1 MFSIRRTTRFVT
13 YAAIG
18 AIGTLAQ
25 YAVLVGVVD
34 LRVAGP
40 VAGSVAGAVVGA
52 IVNYLLNYRITFKSN
67 SRHAAALPKFA
78 MTAGAGILVNALVM
92 ACLTGPAGVHYLVAQ
107 LIATGVVLIL
117 TFSVNSVWTFKAR
130 ESTSGVG
137 R

>member
-1 MFSIRRTTRFVT
+1 MFNVRRAARFVT

-18 AIGTLAQ
+18 AVGTLAQ
-25 YAVLVGVVD
+25 YAVLVGAVD

-52 IVNYLLNYRITFKSN
+52 VVNYALNYRITFKSN
-67 SRHAAALPKFA
+67 ARHTAALPKFA

-92 ACLTGPAGVHYLVAQ
+92 ACLTGPVGIHYLIAQ
-107 LIATGVVLIL
+107 LIATAVVLLL

-130 ESTSGVG
+130 ETSAGVG
-137 R
+137 Q

>member
-1 MFSIRRTTRFVT
+1 MLSVRRATRFAT

-18 AIGTLAQ
+18 AVGTLAQ

-52 IVNYLLNYRITFKSN
+52 IVNYLLNYLITFKSN
-67 SRHAAALPKFA
+67 ARHAAALPKFA
-78 MTAGAGILVNALVM
+78 VAAVVGILVNALVM
-92 ACLTGPAGVHYLVAQ
+92 ACLTGPARVHYLIAQ
-107 LIATGVVLIL
+107 LVATGVVLIL

-130 ESTSGVG
+130 ESATGVE